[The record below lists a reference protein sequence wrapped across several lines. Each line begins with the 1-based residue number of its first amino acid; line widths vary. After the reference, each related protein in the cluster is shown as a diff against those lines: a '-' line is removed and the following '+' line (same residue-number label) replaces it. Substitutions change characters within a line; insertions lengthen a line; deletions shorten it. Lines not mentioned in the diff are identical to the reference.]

1 MSTSTDTAVDHE
13 ILIVGAGFSGM
24 GTAIELDRAGV
35 RDYQILDAGDGL
47 GGTWRCNTYPGVAVD
62 FPVFSYQFSFEQ
74 RSDWSRVY
82 APGSEV
88 QEYAEHCADK
98 YGLRSRMR
106 FDTKIDRIDFEGHTN
121 RWRVTTAAGDTM
133 TARFVV
139 NATGS
144 FPEPNI
150 PKFNGIE
157 NFAGRVLHTARW
169 DPAVDLTGK
178 RVGIVGTGAS
188 GVQLASAVAAEVA
201 QLTVFQ
207 RTPVWV
213 VPKYDAPLSARL
225 HWVLEHVPLLKPAIR
240 ALSQA
245 YIETVVLLP
254 AQYHKLFPL
263 TKLAAVALRREL
275 AAQVHDPAVRD
286 KLTPRY
292 ALGCKPPAY
301 SNAYL
306 STFNRE
312 NVYLETDPI
321 DKVTTDGVHT
331 AEGVEH
337 ELDVL
342 ILATGFKMPF
352 TSGVPF
358 QCVGSDGI
366 DLHEYWSRE
375 RTQAYQGV
383 SVPGFPNYFSVSGPY
398 SYNGS
403 SYFNLIEASAKHIAR
418 CLGHARRTGATRVE
432 VTKQANTKYFE
443 EMLRRRWRQV
453 FWQDTCGLANAY
465 YVDVNGDV
473 PLRPTLSLETAWRSA
488 RFALSDYRFENTPA
502 SETVK

>member
-1 MSTSTDTAVDHE
+1 MNTAVDHE
-13 ILIVGAGFSGM
+13 IIIVGAGFSGI

-35 RDYQILDAGDGL
+35 RDYQIFDASDGL

-82 APGSEV
+82 SPGREV
-88 QEYAEHCADK
+88 QEYAEHCADR

-106 FDTKIDRIDFEGHTN
+106 FDTKIDRIDFEDDTN

-139 NATGS
+139 NATGT
-144 FPEPNI
+144 FPEPKI
-150 PKFNGIE
+150 PEFNGIE
-157 NFAGRVLHTARW
+157 NFAGPVLHTARW
-169 DPAVDLTGK
+169 DSTVDLTGK

-188 GVQLASAVAAEVA
+188 GVQLISAVATEVA

-207 RTPVWV
+207 RTPIWI

-225 HWVLEHVPLLKPAIR
+225 RWVLAHVPLAKRAIR

-263 TKLAAVALRREL
+263 TRLAEGSLRREL
-275 AAQVHDPAVRD
+275 ATQVHDPAVRD

-301 SNAYL
+301 SNEYL

-321 DKVTTDGVHT
+321 DKVNSDGVRT
-331 AEGVEH
+331 AEGIEH

-342 ILATGFKMPF
+342 ILATGFNLPF
-352 TSGVPF
+352 VSGVPF
-358 QCVGSDGI
+358 RCVGSDGI
-366 DLHEYWSRE
+366 DLHEHWARE

-383 SVPGFPNYFSVSGPY
+383 SVPGFPNYFSVFGPY
-398 SYNGS
+398 AYNGS
-403 SYFNLIEASAKHIAR
+403 SYFNMIEASAKHIGR
-418 CLGHARRTGATRVE
+418 CLRHARRTGATRVE
-432 VTKQANTKYFE
+432 VTEEANTRYFD

-453 FWQDTCGLANAY
+453 FWQDTCAVANAY

-473 PLRPTLSLETAWRSA
+473 PLRPALSVEMAWRSS
-488 RFALSDYRFENTPA
+488 RFPLSDYSFENTPA
-502 SETVK
+502 C

>member
-1 MSTSTDTAVDHE
+1 MDTAVDHE
-13 ILIVGAGFSGM
+13 IIIVGAGFSGM
-24 GTAIELDRAGV
+24 GTAIELDRAGL
-35 RDYQILDAGDGL
+35 RDYQIFDAGDGL

-82 APGSEV
+82 SPGREV
-88 QEYAEHCADK
+88 QEYAEHCADQ

-106 FDTKIDRIDFEGHTN
+106 FDTKIDRIDFEDDAN

-144 FPEPNI
+144 FPEPKI
-150 PKFNGIE
+150 PEFNGIE
-157 NFAGRVLHTARW
+157 NFAGPVLHTARW
-169 DPAVDLTGK
+169 DSTVDLTGK

-188 GVQLASAVAAEVA
+188 GVQLVSAVAADVA
-201 QLTVFQ
+201 KLTVFQ
-207 RTPVWV
+207 RTPIWI
-213 VPKYDAPLSARL
+213 VPKYDAPLPARL
-225 HWVLEHVPLLKPAIR
+225 RWVLEHVPLAKRAIR

-263 TKLAAVALRREL
+263 TRLAEGTLRREL
-275 AAQVHDPAVRD
+275 ASQVHDPAVRD

-301 SNAYL
+301 SNEYL

-321 DKVTTDGVHT
+321 DKVTTDGIHT

-342 ILATGFKMPF
+342 ILATGFNVPF
-352 TSGVPF
+352 VSGVPF
-358 QCVGSDGI
+358 RCVGSDGI

-375 RTQAYQGV
+375 RAQAYQGV
-383 SVPGFPNYFSVSGPY
+383 SVPGFPNYFSVFGPY
-398 SYNGS
+398 AYNGS
-403 SYFNLIEASAKHIAR
+403 SYFNMIEASAKHIGR

-432 VTKQANTKYFE
+432 VTEEANTRYFD

-453 FWQDTCGLANAY
+453 FWQDTCAVANAY
-465 YVDVNGDV
+465 YVDANGDV
-473 PLRPTLSLETAWRSA
+473 PLRPTLSVEISWRSA
-488 RFALSDYRFENTPA
+488 RFPLSDYRFESMPA
-502 SETVK
+502 N